1 MTKQI
6 VRLDRKGVIAISAA
20 VILIF
25 LSRIVP
31 LPVGLTRGGLTSI
44 VLLVAAIILWISET
58 MNLAVTTIMIVA
70 ILPFFGLMTPSVVFS
85 SFASSVFFFVLA
97 TFALTAALVTSS
109 IPTRIAGF
117 ILRWSGQ
124 NSRKLVMGFVIG
136 TAMLSSIMSNVP
148 TCALFASLAI
158 AIFKTDGDPKP
169 GTSRL
174 GKALMIGVPAG
185 SVLGGFITPAGS
197 PTNVLAIELLEKAGI
212 RITFLDWIIIGL
224 PLALICCVIVS
235 IWLGIMF
242 RPDPISKDALEKAK
256 HMVAEAG
263 PLSTREKKMLSII
276 FLMFVFWIS
285 STWVPAFNTTLIA
298 LLGMCAFFLPGVNVL
313 TWDQF
318 CENAGWDSLFMI
330 GGVGSLAQAMLAS
343 GAATWVVNTLLS
355 NAGSWP
361 TLVVFIVISAV
372 ICCLHIM
379 IPSGPAVV
387 GLAVMPMIVL
397 AQSIGI
403 SPVAAAVITSFWGGV
418 TLMLPIDAVPM
429 LTYGYGYYK
438 MTDMAK
444 FGWLP
449 SIIMIGLTATI
460 IPFML
465 KLLGYA

>member
-1 MTKQI
+1 MEKTM
-6 VRLDRKGVIAISAA
+6 VRLDRKGLISLFTA
-20 VILIF
+20 VALVF

-31 LPVGLTRGGLTSI
+31 LPEGLTRGGLTSI
-44 VLLVAAIILWISET
+44 VLLIAAIILWISET

-70 ILPFFGLMTPSVVFS
+70 TLPFFGLMTPTVVFS

-97 TFALTAALVTSS
+97 TFALTAALVTST

-117 ILRWSGQ
+117 ILNWSGQ
-124 NSRKLVMGFVIG
+124 NSKKLIMGFVIG
-136 TAMLSSIMSNVP
+136 TALLSSIMSNVP

-158 AIFKTDGDPKP
+158 AILKTDGDPKP

-197 PTNVLAIELLEKAGI
+197 PTNVLAIEMLEKAGI
-212 RITFLDWIIIGL
+212 RVTFLDWIIIGL

-235 IWLGIMF
+235 VWLGIMF
-242 RPDPISKDALEKAK
+242 RPEPISKDALEKAK
-256 HMVAEAG
+256 LMVAEAG
-263 PLSTREKKMLSII
+263 PLSSREKKMLSVI

-318 CENAGWDSLFMI
+318 CENAGWDSLFMV
-330 GGVGSLAQAMLAS
+330 GGVGSLAQAILTS
-343 GAATWVVNTLLS
+343 GAATWIVNSLLS
-355 NAGSWP
+355 NAASWSP
-361 TLVVFIVISAV
+361 LVVFIVISTV
-372 ICCLHIM
+372 VCCLHIM

-397 AQSIGI
+397 AKSIGI

-438 MTDMAK
+438 MPEMAK

-449 SIIMIGLTATI
+449 SIVLIFISALF

-465 KLLGYA
+465 RVLGYA